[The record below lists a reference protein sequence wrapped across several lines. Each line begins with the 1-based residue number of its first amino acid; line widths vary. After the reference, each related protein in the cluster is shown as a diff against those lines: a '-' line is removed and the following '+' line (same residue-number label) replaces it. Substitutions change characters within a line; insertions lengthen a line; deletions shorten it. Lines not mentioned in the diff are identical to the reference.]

1 MDKGSLLGRN
11 RDHLVQA
18 LLEITSTVEQQLA
31 DVSLEIAARLST
43 GRTIFWCGNGG
54 SAAESQHMA
63 AELMGRFLIERKPI
77 SSLSLTTDTSGIT
90 AIGNDFSFDEIFERQ
105 IQGLGKKDDI
115 LIIFSTS
122 GESKNVIRAVKAAH
136 EIGILTIGFL
146 GNRNSTLADLVSQK
160 FVVEIGITARIQEVH
175 TLLAHTMCELIE
187 ANLYG

>member
-11 RDHLVQA
+11 RDHLLQA

-31 DVSLEIAARLST
+31 DVSLEIAARLSS

-105 IQGLGKKDDI
+105 IQGLGKEDDI

>member
-1 MDKGSLLGRN
+1 M
-11 RDHLVQA
+11 
-18 LLEITSTVEQQLA
+18 
-31 DVSLEIAARLST
+31 
-43 GRTIFWCGNGG
+43 
-54 SAAESQHMA
+54 
-63 AELMGRFLIERKPI
+63 
-77 SSLSLTTDTSGIT
+77 
-90 AIGNDFSFDEIFERQ
+90 
-105 IQGLGKKDDI
+105 GKKDDI